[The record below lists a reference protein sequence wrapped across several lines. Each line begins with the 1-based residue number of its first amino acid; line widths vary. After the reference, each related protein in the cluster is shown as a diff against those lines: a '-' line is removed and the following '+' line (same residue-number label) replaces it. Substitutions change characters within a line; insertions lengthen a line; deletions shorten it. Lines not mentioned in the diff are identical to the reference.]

1 MLDAN
6 SEAEEWKS
14 KYKVVAELESRIRLL
29 VTENER
35 LTQVISDLRRDNE
48 TFRLKIVEIDK
59 RANQIIEL
67 ENKIRMLVNE
77 NDRINGLLEAKT

>member
-35 LTQVISDLRRDNE
+35 LTQVISDLRRE
-48 TFRLKIVEIDK
+48 SESYRLKIVESDR
-59 RANQIIEL
+59 RANQIPEM
-67 ENKIRMLVNE
+67 ENRLRLIVNE
-77 NDRINGLLEAKT
+77 N